1 MEHESDSES
10 EPASEYVYNAA
21 LDLRS
26 HERYSHA
33 AHEHL
38 DFKEHILPL
47 YLPPPKKI
55 KMNTKSITD
64 SRETMKQRIHRVQ
77 SKFTAAQLLC
87 LRMEFN
93 AFDID
98 ASNTIDLNEL
108 RSIIDS
114 LGGKHIK
121 NSELRKLMNTI
132 DEDQSGEV
140 DWIEYLDMMLALQNG
155 SADQSVSDFLTRHPI
170 VLLVYPDK
178 QPARYLRTMLYKAGK
193 EANIDIHVVQAFSA
207 QGALTFLKQLPP
219 GRKVSMI
226 LSSFEMYP
234 HDGRKMYRYM
244 KRNLFWTPPIY
255 FLTNSYASSK
265 LHKPEGCEKIL
276 LMLEVEQHEVMLIV
290 IRHCSTK
297 KKNTNLMSAHMRGL
311 MHAHSDIRHENDV
324 AHRVHKKNRIGN
336 RGIAFKPSRPR
347 DKTNFAFVSSTR
359 WKGAFDSVSPRVFHE
374 VLSKCGGESP
384 RLIPVSP
391 RGTVGSIHVGK
402 RRNNSRFR
410 RGGGN
415 NNFGTMVSGLN
426 KSVDN
431 GVVSGGSE
439 IVESDDICNNDT
451 AYQFKFDLT
460 RKLEEISM
468 SRILP
473 PISPMV
479 KSPRP
484 TIHDLRKATALMKE
498 KIPEEVVADDAPFV
512 FTPRRR

>member
-1 MEHESDSES
+1 M
-10 EPASEYVYNAA
+10 
-21 LDLRS
+21 
-26 HERYSHA
+26 
-33 AHEHL
+33 
-38 DFKEHILPL
+38 
-47 YLPPPKKI
+47 KK
-55 KMNTKSITD
+55 
-64 SRETMKQRIHRVQ
+64 V
-77 SKFTAAQLLC
+77 
-87 LRMEFN
+87 
-93 AFDID
+93 
-98 ASNTIDLNEL
+98 
-108 RSIIDS
+108 
-114 LGGKHIK
+114 
-121 NSELRKLMNTI
+121 
-132 DEDQSGEV
+132 EV
-140 DWIEYLDMMLALQNG
+140 
-155 SADQSVSDFLTRHPI
+155 S
-170 VLLVYPDK
+170 
-178 QPARYLRTMLYKAGK
+178 
-193 EANIDIHVVQAFSA
+193 
-207 QGALTFLKQLPP
+207 
-219 GRKVSMI
+219 SM
-226 LSSFEMYP
+226 
-234 HDGRKMYRYM
+234 
-244 KRNLFWTPPIY
+244 W
-255 FLTNSYASSK
+255 
-265 LHKPEGCEKIL
+265 
-276 LMLEVEQHEVMLIV
+276 
-290 IRHCSTK
+290 
-297 KKNTNLMSAHMRGL
+297 
-311 MHAHSDIRHENDV
+311 AHSDIRHENDV

-468 SRILP
+468 SRVLP